1 MLISNLFVNFSSILK
16 RFFFIVVF
24 FFSLSAS
31 WANINFYNINDI
43 FGISIRETSSAC
55 MDDYGFVWV
64 SSKTGILRLTED
76 DYRLYQL
83 PFDTPDVITVKL
95 IYQSS
100 ELLAYTNNGQIFK
113 YDVIQDEFVLI
124 ANLTKQINFHFLTV
138 HVMVTDGLGSL
149 WLATNRGLVHYK
161 NDLVKIYFE
170 EKPIA
175 YLEWYSSDQL
185 FFVADGSLSL
195 FNTNTNNKI
204 SLFSFSD
211 SSIGISFLQYDD
223 FNNALWLGSV
233 SSGLF
238 KYELNSSQLLRVFD
252 VPKQPILDIELFSD
266 STVMVGVDGQGLWE
280 VGKHDLSVYNIYK
293 EDVDKPS
300 SLQGNGVYDIFQ
312 DRKGRVWVCTYS
324 RGVSYFNKTSP
335 ILTHVRHITNNSNSL
350 SNDDVNSIIED
361 RRGNI
366 WFATNNGVNKW
377 DVANNKW
384 EAFYHNKQEQAQVFL
399 SLCEDADGNI
409 WAGTYSS
416 GVYLLDGKTGKEIR
430 HILFEGNESLFKSNF
445 VFNIITDSQDNIW
458 IGGVQGEL
466 LQYNNKTKR
475 ISSYGRQP
483 VYIMKELDDNHILLG
498 CTYGLSILNKQSA
511 SIEIILN
518 GYIVHDMLVQGDEV
532 WLCTGGEGLVLFNL
546 QTKEVAKFTTE
557 VGLPS
562 NFVNSILYEQG
573 LLWLGTENGICQF
586 NPADRTLKTFPL
598 IQSLSQISYNRSAH
612 FLKDNGEMIWGTN
625 QGVVMFNAS
634 SIEQSQ
640 SEGQIYFQDIHIL
653 GKSLRTGVLRK
664 LEIPI
669 DSIQTLR
676 LKHNQNNLLID
687 MVPLGMTYG
696 TKLSWFLEGFDTE
709 WSRPVASR
717 TLNYTNL
724 PTGTYQLN
732 IRLYDNSMSEII
744 DERKLEIVKMPP
756 FWETWWFLLLVALFL
771 LSVFYLSLKYYIN
784 LIKQLHSE
792 EKVQFFASTAH
803 DMRTSLSLIKG
814 PIDELG
820 SETNLSE
827 KGLYYI
833 DLARVQVERLVR
845 VVTQLMDF
853 QKVDIDKEQLVMRS
867 LDLVSFVRQRIL
879 MFESYA
885 ATRQVSIVFNSAV
898 AVLKSDIDERL
909 MEKVVDNLL
918 SNAIKYSIPN
928 TTVVVSLS
936 ILKKNWVLEM
946 KDQGIGIPKTARQHL
961 FREFY
966 RGENAINAKV
976 VGSGIGLLLV
986 QKYVGL
992 HGGKVHWESQ
1002 DNKGTTFSITVPL
1015 IENSEEGFVE
1025 ATVPAPQNDTSV
1037 LQPPIS
1043 NTIRKDFTVLIVE
1056 DNEELCSF
1064 LQQSLDDDFNTLTA
1078 GDGVE
1083 GWESIQLDLPDLIV
1097 SDILMP
1103 NRDGYELCNLV
1114 KSTFETSHIPVILL
1128 TALSEKNDQLHG
1140 LELGADD
1147 YLTKPFD
1154 SAVLKQRIFSII
1166 SNRSLVRERALKLIS
1181 ADSQHEVVLSNEL
1194 NDQFVK
1200 YALKVVHE
1208 HLDNPDFNK
1217 DLFASE
1223 MNVSGSLLYKKIKS
1237 LTDQSPSDFIR
1248 VVRLTKA
1255 IELLQTENYSI
1266 TEVSE
1271 LCGFSS
1277 AGYFST
1283 VFKKHF
1289 GKSPSE
1295 VM

>member
-1 MLISNLFVNFSSILK
+1 
-16 RFFFIVVF
+16 
-24 FFSLSAS
+24 
-31 WANINFYNINDI
+31 
-43 FGISIRETSSAC
+43 

-64 SSKTGILRLTED
+64 SSKIGILRLTED

-113 YDVIQDEFVLI
+113 YDIIQDEFVLI
-124 ANLTKQINFHFLTV
+124 ANLAKQIDFHFLTV
-138 HVMVTDGLGSL
+138 HVMVTDGFGSF
-149 WLATNRGLVHYK
+149 WLATNRGLIHYK
-161 NDLVKIYFE
+161 NDLLKIHWE

-185 FFVADGSLSL
+185 FVAADDSLSL
-195 FNTNTNNKI
+195 FNTKTNKKI
-204 SLFSFSD
+204 SLFSFPD
-211 SSIGISFLQYDD
+211 SSIGVSFLQYDD
-223 FNNALWLGSV
+223 LNNALWLGSV

-238 KYELNSSQLLRVFD
+238 KYELNSSQLLHVPG
-252 VPKQPILDIELFSD
+252 VPKQPVLDIEPISD
-266 STVMVGVDGQGLWE
+266 STMMVGVDGQGIWE
-280 VGKHDLSVYNIYK
+280 VGKHDLTVYNIYK
-293 EDVDKPS
+293 EDVDKPN

-324 RGVSYFNKTSP
+324 RGVSYYNKTSP
-335 ILTHVRHITNNSNSL
+335 FLTHVRHITNNSNSL

-361 RRGNI
+361 SRGNI
-366 WFATNNGVNKW
+366 WFATNNGINKW
-377 DVANNKW
+377 DIVSDKW
-384 EAFYHNKQEQAQVFL
+384 EAFYHNKQEHAQVFL
-399 SLCEDADGNI
+399 SLCEDANGNI

-416 GVYLLDGKTGKEIR
+416 GVYLLDGKTGKEIE
-430 HILFEGNESLFKSNF
+430 HILFAGNESLFKSNF
-445 VFNIITDSQDNIW
+445 VFNITTDSQDNVW

-466 LQYNNKTKR
+466 LSYNIETKE
-475 ISSYGRQP
+475 ISSYGSQP
-483 VYIMKELDDNHILLG
+483 VYIMKELDDKHMLLG
-498 CTYGLSILNKQSA
+498 CTYGLSILNKENA
-511 SIEIILN
+511 DLEIVLN
-518 GYIVHDMLVQGDEV
+518 GYIIHDMLVQGDEV
-532 WLCTGGEGLVLFNL
+532 WVCTGGEGLVLFNL
-546 QTKEVAKFTTE
+546 KTHSVTKFTTE

-562 NFVNSILYEQG
+562 NFVNSILYDKG
-573 LLWLGTENGICQF
+573 YLWLGTENGICRF
-586 NPADRTLKTFPL
+586 NPSNQSLETFPS
-598 IQSLSQISYNRSAH
+598 IQNLTRISYNRSAH
-612 FLKDNGEMIWGTN
+612 FMRNNGEMIWGTN
-625 QGVVMFNAS
+625 QGVVMFNPS

-640 SEGQIYFQDIHIL
+640 SEGQIFFQDIHIL
-653 GKSLRTGVLRK
+653 GKSLRSGVLRK
-664 LEIPI
+664 LDIPI

-676 LKHNQNNLLID
+676 LKHNQNNLMID

-696 TKLSWFLEGFDTE
+696 TKLSWFLEGFDTG

-792 EKVQFFASTAH
+792 EKIQFFASTAH

-820 SETNLSE
+820 NESNLSE
-827 KGLYYI
+827 KGFYYI
-833 DLARVQVERLVR
+833 DLARIQVERLVR

-853 QKVDIDKEQLVMRS
+853 QKVDIDKEQLVMKKI
-867 LDLVSFVRQRIL
+867 DLVAFVRQRMV

-885 ATRQVSIVFNSAV
+885 ATHKVGIVFDSAV
-898 AVLKSDIDERL
+898 DVLKSEVDERL

-918 SNAIKYSIPN
+918 SNAIKYSFPN
-928 TTVVVSLS
+928 TTVLVSFGIS
-936 ILKKNWVLEM
+936 KNKWVLEL
-946 KDQGIGIPKTARQHL
+946 KDQGIGIPKSARQHL

-966 RGENAINAKV
+966 RGENAINANV

-986 QKYVGL
+986 RKYVGL
-992 HGGKVHWESQ
+992 HGGKVNWVSQ
-1002 DNKGTTFSITVPL
+1002 ENKGTTFTVTVPL
-1015 IENSEEGFVE
+1015 IKTSEEGVVE
-1025 ATVPAPQNDTSV
+1025 VVVPTPQNDTSV
-1037 LQPPIS
+1037 FPPPIYKG
-1043 NTIRKDFTVLIVE
+1043 IQKGFTVLIVE
-1056 DNEELCSF
+1056 DNEELRSF
-1064 LQQSLDDDFNTLTA
+1064 LQQSLDNDFNTLTA
-1078 GDGVE
+1078 DDGVE
-1083 GWESIQLDLPDLIV
+1083 GWEVIQHNLPDLIV

-1103 NRDGYELCNLV
+1103 NRNGYELCKLV
-1114 KSTFETSHIPVILL
+1114 KSTYETSHIPVILL
-1128 TALSEKNDQLHG
+1128 TALAEKNDQLHG

-1166 SNRSLVRERALKLIS
+1166 SNRTLVRERALKLIS
-1181 ADSQHEVVLSNEL
+1181 GGSQHEAVLSNEL

-1217 DLFASE
+1217 ELFASE

-1237 LTDQSPSDFIR
+1237 LTDQSPSDFIK

-1255 IELLQTENYSI
+1255 VELLQTENYSI

-1295 VM
+1295 VV